1 MEKWKNRLFD
11 FLKNL
16 THDFVE
22 RYTNRSIPRWLIFF
36 LDLSIVSI
44 VYLLICVVRT
54 SSIIPSFVDNAIYEW
69 VVLLMIYSCSFI
81 VTKSYHGIIRHIGL
95 KDILLILQDSVFVFI
110 LYQLIKLSGRY
121 IEAVKPL
128 LLRNSEM
135 FFLIAVVAVGM
146 ILMRFSI
153 KYLYQ
158 VLFVS
163 PQAERKNILIYGAG
177 VCGITVKG
185 VLRQDLHND
194 YRIIGYVDDNP
205 ALWGMQVDTIMIYP
219 PHEAL
224 TEVFTSQHNITTL
237 ILAISKISVAKKQE
251 IINLAMNYGITMKI
265 VPSAERWVNGS
276 LSSKQLL
283 DIKIEDLLEREPI
296 VLDNQNVYKE
306 LQGKVVLVTGAAGSI
321 GSEIARQVAT
331 FQPKKLVLLDMAES
345 ALYDLQFDMRNDP
358 NLIDMVADMHFIV
371 ASVKDTL
378 RMEEVFKTYRPEVVY
393 HAAAY
398 KHVPFM
404 EDFPYEAVAV
414 NVFGSKL
421 LADLS
426 VKYEVSK
433 FVMISTD
440 KAVNPTNV
448 MGATKRVAEIYI
460 QSLNKRNT
468 KFITTRFGNVL
479 GSNGSVIPLFKK
491 QLEKGGPLT
500 ITDKNIIRYFMT
512 IPEACSLVLEAGA
525 MGDGGDIFVFDMGEP
540 VKIYDLALNMIKLSH
555 AENIEIKEIGLRP
568 GEKLYEELLATK
580 ENTLPTHHPK
590 IMRAQVRT
598 YDRQIVLQAYAELK
612 EALVSGDEFEI
623 VKKIKQIVP
632 EYISN
637 NSRFSALD
645 NKKE

>member
-265 VPSAERWVNGS
+265 
-276 LSSKQLL
+276 
-283 DIKIEDLLEREPI
+283 
-296 VLDNQNVYKE
+296 
-306 LQGKVVLVTGAAGSI
+306 
-321 GSEIARQVAT
+321 
-331 FQPKKLVLLDMAES
+331 
-345 ALYDLQFDMRNDP
+345 
-358 NLIDMVADMHFIV
+358 
-371 ASVKDTL
+371 
-378 RMEEVFKTYRPEVVY
+378 
-393 HAAAY
+393 
-398 KHVPFM
+398 
-404 EDFPYEAVAV
+404 
-414 NVFGSKL
+414 
-421 LADLS
+421 
-426 VKYEVSK
+426 
-433 FVMISTD
+433 
-440 KAVNPTNV
+440 
-448 MGATKRVAEIYI
+448 
-460 QSLNKRNT
+460 
-468 KFITTRFGNVL
+468 
-479 GSNGSVIPLFKK
+479 
-491 QLEKGGPLT
+491 
-500 ITDKNIIRYFMT
+500 
-512 IPEACSLVLEAGA
+512 
-525 MGDGGDIFVFDMGEP
+525 
-540 VKIYDLALNMIKLSH
+540 
-555 AENIEIKEIGLRP
+555 EIG
-568 GEKLYEELLATK
+568 
-580 ENTLPTHHPK
+580 
-590 IMRAQVRT
+590 RAHV
-598 YDRQIVLQAYAELK
+598 
-612 EALVSGDEFEI
+612 
-623 VKKIKQIVP
+623 
-632 EYISN
+632 
-637 NSRFSALD
+637 
-645 NKKE
+645 

>member
-1 MEKWKNRLFD
+1 
-11 FLKNL
+11 
-16 THDFVE
+16 
-22 RYTNRSIPRWLIFF
+22 
-36 LDLSIVSI
+36 
-44 VYLLICVVRT
+44 
-54 SSIIPSFVDNAIYEW
+54 
-69 VVLLMIYSCSFI
+69 
-81 VTKSYHGIIRHIGL
+81 
-95 KDILLILQDSVFVFI
+95 
-110 LYQLIKLSGRY
+110 
-121 IEAVKPL
+121 
-128 LLRNSEM
+128 
-135 FFLIAVVAVGM
+135 
-146 ILMRFSI
+146 
-153 KYLYQ
+153 
-158 VLFVS
+158 
-163 PQAERKNILIYGAG
+163 
-177 VCGITVKG
+177 
-185 VLRQDLHND
+185 
-194 YRIIGYVDDNP
+194 
-205 ALWGMQVDTIMIYP
+205 
-219 PHEAL
+219 
-224 TEVFTSQHNITTL
+224 
-237 ILAISKISVAKKQE
+237 AISKISVAKKQE

-358 NLIDMVADMHFIV
+358 NLSDMVADMHFIV

-460 QSLNKRNT
+460 QSLNKWNT

-637 NSRFSALD
+637 NSRFSVLD